1 MSEARDFALARLA
14 VTRVSLQ
21 AAIEAVDETTA
32 YFVMPEDDKTGKQR
46 EELLDTAAEALG
58 EATRALEAAQEALDD
73 DEFDPE
79 EGEEEEEEDE
89 DDDDEEEEEDEED
102 EDDDAEVRT
111 RNAPPRRAG
120 VRKKK

>member
-32 YFVMPEDDKTGKQR
+32 YFVMPEDDKTGKER
-46 EELLDTAAEALG
+46 EQLLDTAAEALG

-73 DEFDPE
+73 EDFDPE
-79 EGEEEEEEDE
+79 EGEEDEEEDDDDEEEEDE
-89 DDDDEEEEEDEED
+89 DDDDEEDEQP
-102 EDDDAEVRT
+102 A
-111 RNAPPRRAG
+111 RRRG
-120 VRKKK
+120 KKK